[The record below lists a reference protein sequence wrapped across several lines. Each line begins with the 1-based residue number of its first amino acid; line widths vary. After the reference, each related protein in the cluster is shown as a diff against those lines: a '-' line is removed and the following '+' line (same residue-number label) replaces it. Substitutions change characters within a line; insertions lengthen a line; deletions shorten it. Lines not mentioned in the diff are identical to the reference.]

1 MYEEPPSES
10 LLSSEEPIYGL
21 QNEVKEERTQI
32 FAHAMKEAYE
42 RPNDQEFEPS
52 LLSSRNPY
60 SRTSLEA
67 LAAAIPDEP
76 EKKQQVKKDT
86 RPTLIGD
93 VDHERNFNAHF
104 QVNSTILNKTRENI
118 ETFLTRKIEHLKR
131 ARKL

>member
-1 MYEEPPSES
+1 MYDEPPSES
-10 LLSSEEPIYGL
+10 LFSNEEPIYGL

-32 FAHAMKEAYE
+32 FADAMKEAYD
-42 RPNDQEFEPS
+42 RPNDHEFEPS

-67 LAAAIPDEP
+67 LAAAIPEEP
-76 EKKQQVKKDT
+76 EKKKQVKKDN
-86 RPTLIGD
+86 RPTLLGD
-93 VDHERNFNAHF
+93 IDHERNFKAHF